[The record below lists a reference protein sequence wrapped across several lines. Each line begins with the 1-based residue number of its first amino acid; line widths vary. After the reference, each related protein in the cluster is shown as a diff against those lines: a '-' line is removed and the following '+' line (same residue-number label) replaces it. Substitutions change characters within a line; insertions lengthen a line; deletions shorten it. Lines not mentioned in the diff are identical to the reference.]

1 MIALGSD
8 HGGVALKEV
17 IKEYFDQNNI
27 DYKDYG
33 TQADV
38 PMDYPDIAKDVAEKV
53 LAGECDKGIL
63 FCGTGIGVS
72 IAANKVKGIRAA
84 HVTDVFSAKMAK
96 EHNDAQIICLGERIT
111 GPGLAIEI
119 VKAYLASEHQ
129 GGRHTRRVDKI
140 MEIEKL

>member
-17 IKEYFDQNNI
+17 IKAYFDENNI
-27 DYKDYG
+27 AYKDYG
-33 TQADV
+33 TSADV
-38 PMDYPDIAKDVAEKV
+38 PMDYPDIAESVSHKV
-53 LAGECDKGIL
+53 LDGECDKGIL

-111 GPGLAIEI
+111 GPGLAVEI

-129 GGRHTRRVDKI
+129 GGRHQRRVDKI
-140 MEIEKL
+140 MAIEKK